1 MAENKSDPEY
11 DAWWSRTIPWNVPKQ
26 IGCSNARVNSKGRNV
41 HKQHTYSFRQL
52 FRIAFPALVAVFLF
66 IFASFF
72 LFLPQFE
79 RGLLEEKKIMI
90 KELVS
95 ASLGMLDHLNSEVA
109 SGKLSIEKAQRIAI
123 NHLREMRYGIDG
135 KDYFW
140 INSFS
145 PVLVMHPY
153 RPDLIGKDMS
163 TFTDPEGTRVFMEF
177 VKTVREKH
185 EGYVPYMWQWKEDSN
200 RIVPK
205 LSFVKAY
212 RPWGWIIGTGI
223 YLEDVKQEVA
233 SLSQKMFFFAAVIL
247 SFVTIIAW
255 YQIYQTLNEV
265 KIRQRA
271 EAELIEYKDQLEI
284 KVAQRTAELSNTN
297 AELQKTLNDIT
308 TLKGTIPICM
318 DCKKIRD
325 DEGSWSQLEKYIS
338 EHSEAEFSH
347 GICDKCME
355 IRYPDTEDD

>member
-1 MAENKSDPEY
+1 MKHISCSD
-11 DAWWSRTIPWNVPKQ
+11 V
-26 IGCSNARVNSKGRNV
+26 RVDSGVLKV
-41 HKQHTYSFRQL
+41 HKQNTFSLREL
-52 FRIAFPALVAVFLF
+52 FRIALPALVAIFLF

-79 RGLLEEKKIMI
+79 KGLLEEKEIMI
-90 KELVS
+90 KELVN
-95 ASLGMLDHLNSEVA
+95 ASVGMLDYLNNEVA
-109 SGKLSIEKAQRIAI
+109 SGVRSLEEAQKIAA
-123 NHLREMRYGIDG
+123 NHLGKMRYGIDG

-140 INSFS
+140 INDFS

-153 RPDLIGKDMS
+153 RPDLVGKNMS
-163 TFTDPEGTRVFMEF
+163 DFTDPEGKRVFMEF

-185 EGYVPYMWQWKEDSN
+185 EGYVPYMWQWNADSS

-205 LSFVKAY
+205 LSFVKEY

-223 YLEDVKQEVA
+223 YLEDVRQEVA
-233 SLSQKMFFFAAVIL
+233 AMSQKMMFFAAVIL

-284 KVAQRTAELSNTN
+284 KVEQRTVELSRAN
-297 AELQKTLNDIT
+297 AELQKTLNDMA

-318 DCKKIRD
+318 YCKKIRD

-347 GICDKCME
+347 GLCDKCME
-355 IRYPDTEDD
+355 LHYPDSED